1 MLASNNG
8 CIAEYRCLGLPEKP
22 ISDSV
27 QFFVRIIMN
36 DYRAALLRLS
46 KVDFGAQSALE
57 ALSQV
62 SHVRIDHFGP

>member
-8 CIAEYRCLGLPEKP
+8 CVAEDRWLGVPEKP
-22 ISDSV
+22 IGDSV

-36 DYRAALLRLS
+36 DYLAALLGLAQI
-46 KVDFGAQSALE
+46 DFGAHSTLE

-62 SHVRIDHFGP
+62 RHVRIDHFGP